1 VSEASQPLG
10 NSVPEGTT
18 CDYVVESVDTESR
31 TAQVRFI
38 NPYYSGK
45 FIVEEKEPLP
55 PSQDDEGDGEPKDA
69 VRMADKD
76 PNPHMTKSVNVPF
89 NETGLDLDAFADI
102 CAQQA
107 RGARN
112 RMEAAYARNLASSAA
127 AIDLSGLVGLT
138 NKTAAPAP
146 SAQ

>member
-1 VSEASQPLG
+1 MSEISQPLG
-10 NSVPEGTT
+10 ASAPEGTT
-18 CDYVVESVDTESR
+18 CDYVVESVNTESR

-55 PSQDDEGDGEPKDA
+55 TGLDEEGGAEPKDTM
-69 VRMADKD
+69 RMVDKD
-76 PNPHMTKSVNVPF
+76 PNPHLTKSVNVPF
-89 NETGLDLDAFADI
+89 NETGPDLDAFANI

-138 NKTAAPAP
+138 NKTPQPAP